1 MHRIYIPAVY
11 VLNKID
17 SISIQELD
25 LIYKIPNAVPISS
38 QHGWNFDELLE
49 TMWSVSIDQQTC
61 LTKRNRVKD
70 CIHSLTCVCSLLETG
85 FGPHLHK
92 TQGQVARL

>member
-1 MHRIYIPAVY
+1 MYRIYIPAVY

-49 TMWSVSIDQQTC
+49 TMWSVSIDLQAMV
-61 LTKRNRVKD
+61 LKNIGV
-70 CIHSLTCVCSLLETG
+70 
-85 FGPHLHK
+85 
-92 TQGQVARL
+92 